1 MITTMVRFPWGFQGM
16 IQGRWMLQTN
26 LDYFDILIPRDFIEV
41 RRNHRGLKFGDLSI
55 IFPVPSD

>member
-1 MITTMVRFPWGFQGM
+1 
-16 IQGRWMLQTN
+16 MLQTN